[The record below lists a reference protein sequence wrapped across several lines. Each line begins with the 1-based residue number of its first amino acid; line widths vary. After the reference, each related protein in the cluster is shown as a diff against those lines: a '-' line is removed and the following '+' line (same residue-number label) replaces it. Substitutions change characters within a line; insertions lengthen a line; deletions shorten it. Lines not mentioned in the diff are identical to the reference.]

1 MHTTLI
7 VFIITFVTLMAVGM
21 PVAYAVGLTSIV
33 VTAVSWF
40 LLGGVDMM
48 VSQLDALV
56 ITIFHSTDN
65 VNLLTIPFFVF
76 AGAIMAE
83 GGMARRLVEFA
94 GLFVGWMRGGLALV
108 NILASTLF
116 GAISG
121 SSVADTA
128 SIGSVMIPEMERK
141 GYPRSFAAALTASAS
156 VQAIL
161 VPPSHNSVLFAIVA
175 ATPAVTIPAM
185 FLAGIV
191 PTFVLCGTLVV
202 LALIAARKHN
212 FPKEP
217 SLPMGRK
224 IKIATDALWGL
235 ITIVIISGGIL
246 SGFFTPTESGAIA
259 CIWALFVSLF
269 VYREYKLKDMPKLI
283 HRTIKTVTM
292 VMVLIAFAAAFGSV
306 MTLVELPQEI
316 SNGLLSLSDNKYV
329 ILAIINVMLLMLG
342 CLMDMAPLIL
352 ILTPILLPVV
362 MKMGINPVHFGIIMM
377 TNLGIGLITPPV
389 GSVLFVAA
397 AVSGLKIEQV
407 LKSMMPFFIG
417 LFIVLMLVTYWPELS
432 LWLPSKV
439 KIGG

>member
-1 MHTTLI
+1 MDLTLL
-7 VFIITFVTLMAVGM
+7 VFVVTFVVLMTIGM
-21 PVAYAVGLTSIV
+21 PVAYAVGLTAVV
-33 VTAVSWF
+33 VTVFADFS
-40 LLGGVDMM
+40 
-48 VSQLDALV
+48 LDGLI

-65 VNLLTIPFFVF
+65 VNLLTVPFFVF

-83 GGMARRLVEFA
+83 GGMARRLVDFA
-94 GLFVGWMRGGLALV
+94 GLFVGWIRGGLALV

-128 SIGSVMIPEMERK
+128 SIGSVLIPEMERK
-141 GYPRSFAAALTASAS
+141 GYPRTFGAVLTASAS

-175 ATPAVTIPAM
+175 NTAAVTIPAM
-185 FLAGIV
+185 FLAGII
-191 PTFVLCGTLVV
+191 PTLVLCGTLIV
-202 LALIAARKHN
+202 LCLFSARKN
-212 FPKEP
+212 NYPKEAKVEFR
-217 SLPMGRK
+217 RK
-224 IKIATDALWGL
+224 VKIALDAIWGL

-259 CIWALFVSLF
+259 CIWAMFVTFF
-269 VYREYKLKDMPKLI
+269 VYREYKFRDFPKLI

-306 MTLVELPQEI
+306 MMLVDLPQQI
-316 SNGLLSLSDNKYV
+316 SAALLTLSDNKYV
-329 ILAIINVMLLMLG
+329 ILLIINIMLLLLG

-352 ILTPILLPVV
+352 ILTPILLPVAV
-362 MKMGINPVHFGIIMM
+362 QLGINPVHFGIIMM

-389 GSVLFVAA
+389 GSVLFVAS

-407 LKSMMPFFIG
+407 VKGMVPFYLA
-417 LFIVLMLVTYWPELS
+417 LFVVLVLITYVPIIS
-432 LWLPSKV
+432 LWLPS
-439 KIGG
+439 IFQ

>member
-1 MHTTLI
+1 MTLVI
-7 VFIITFVTLMAVGM
+7 FMVTFVVLMAVGM
-21 PVAYAVGLTSIV
+21 PVAYAVGLTAVI
-33 VTAVSWF
+33 VTAIAGYS
-40 LLGGVDMM
+40 
-48 VSQLDALV
+48 LDGLI

-83 GGMARRLVEFA
+83 GGMARRLVDFA
-94 GLFVGWMRGGLALV
+94 GLFVGWIRGGLALV

-128 SIGSVMIPEMERK
+128 SIGSVLIPEMERK
-141 GYPRSFAAALTASAS
+141 GYPRTFSAVLTASAS

-175 ATPAVTIPAM
+175 NTAAVTIPGM

-191 PTFVLCGTLVV
+191 PTLVLCGS
-202 LALIAARKHN
+202 LIVMCLISARRN
-212 FPKEP
+212 NYPKQDKIEFK
-217 SLPMGRK
+217 RK
-224 IKIATDALWGL
+224 IKIALDAFWGL

-259 CIWALFVSLF
+259 CIWALFVTF
-269 VYREYKLKDMPKLI
+269 FIYREYKFSDLPKLI

-306 MTLVELPQEI
+306 MTLVGLPQQI
-316 SNGLLSLSDNKYV
+316 SSALISLSNNKYV
-329 ILAIINVMLLMLG
+329 ILSIINVMLLLLG
-342 CLMDMAPLIL
+342 LLMDMAPLIL

-362 MKMGINPVHFGIIMM
+362 IQLGINPIHFGIIMM

-389 GSVLFVAA
+389 GSVLFVAS

-407 LKSMMPFFIG
+407 VKAMIPFYFV
-417 LFIVLMLVTYWPELS
+417 LLIVLLMITYLPFLS
-432 LWLPSKV
+432 LWLPSHFH
-439 KIGG
+439 

>member
-1 MHTTLI
+1 MDMTLL
-7 VFIITFVTLMAVGM
+7 VFVVTFVVLMAVGM
-21 PVAYAVGLTSIV
+21 PVAYAVGLTAVV
-33 VTAVSWF
+33 VTVMADFS
-40 LLGGVDMM
+40 
-48 VSQLDALV
+48 LDGLI

-83 GGMARRLVEFA
+83 GGMARRLVDFA
-94 GLFVGWMRGGLALV
+94 GLFVGWIRGGLALV

-128 SIGSVMIPEMERK
+128 SIGSVLIPEMERK
-141 GYPRSFAAALTASAS
+141 GYPRSFGAVLTASAS

-175 ATPAVTIPAM
+175 NTAAVTIPGM

-191 PTFVLCGTLVV
+191 PTFVLCGTLIV
-202 LALIAARKHN
+202 LCLISARRN
-212 FPKEP
+212 NYPKEAKIE
-217 SLPMGRK
+217 LRRK
-224 IKIATDALWGL
+224 LKIALDAIWGL

-259 CIWALFVSLF
+259 CIWAMFVTF
-269 VYREYKLKDMPKLI
+269 FIYREYKFRDFPKLI

-306 MTLVELPQEI
+306 MMLVDLPSQI
-316 SNGLLSLSDNKYV
+316 SSALLSLSDNKYI
-329 ILAIINVMLLMLG
+329 ILMIINVMLLLLG
-342 CLMDMAPLIL
+342 FLMDMAPLIL

-362 MKMGINPVHFGIIMM
+362 MQLGINPMHFGIIMM

-389 GSVLFVAA
+389 GSVLFVAS

-407 LKSMMPFFIG
+407 VKAMLPFYFA
-417 LFIVLMLVTYWPELS
+417 LFVVLILVTYIPALS
-432 LWLPSKV
+432 LWLPSLFL
-439 KIGG
+439 

>member
-1 MHTTLI
+1 MDMTLL
-7 VFIITFVTLMAVGM
+7 VFVVTFVVLMAVGM
-21 PVAYAVGLTSIV
+21 PVAYAVGLTAVV
-33 VTAVSWF
+33 VTVMADFS
-40 LLGGVDMM
+40 
-48 VSQLDALV
+48 LDGLI

-83 GGMARRLVEFA
+83 GGMARRLVDFA
-94 GLFVGWMRGGLALV
+94 GLFVGWIRGGLALV

-128 SIGSVMIPEMERK
+128 SIGSVLIPEMERK
-141 GYPRSFAAALTASAS
+141 GYPRTFGAVLTASAS

-175 ATPAVTIPAM
+175 NTAAVTIPGM

-202 LALIAARKHN
+202 LCLISARRN
-212 FPKEP
+212 NYPKEAKIEFR
-217 SLPMGRK
+217 RK
-224 IKIATDALWGL
+224 MKIALDAIWGL

-259 CIWALFVSLF
+259 CIWAMFVTF
-269 VYREYKLKDMPKLI
+269 FIYREYKFRDFPKLI

-292 VMVLIAFAAAFGSV
+292 VTVLIAFAAAFGSV
-306 MTLVELPQEI
+306 MMLVDLPSQI
-316 SNGLLSLSDNKYV
+316 SSALLSLSDNKYI
-329 ILAIINVMLLMLG
+329 ILMIINVMLLLLG
-342 CLMDMAPLIL
+342 FLMDMAPLIL

-362 MKMGINPVHFGIIMM
+362 MQLGINPMHFGIIMM

-389 GSVLFVAA
+389 GSVLFVAS

-407 LKSMMPFFIG
+407 VKAMLPFYFA
-417 LFIVLMLVTYWPELS
+417 LFVVLILVTYIPALS
-432 LWLPSKV
+432 LWLPSLFL
-439 KIGG
+439 

>member
-1 MHTTLI
+1 MDMTI
-7 VFIITFVTLMAVGM
+7 VIFMVTFIVLMAVGM
-21 PVAYAVGLTSIV
+21 PVAYAVGLTAVI
-33 VTAVSWF
+33 VTAFADYS
-40 LLGGVDMM
+40 
-48 VSQLDALV
+48 LDGLI

-83 GGMARRLVEFA
+83 GGMARRLVDFA
-94 GLFVGWMRGGLALV
+94 GLFVGWIRGGLALV

-128 SIGSVMIPEMERK
+128 SIGSVLIPEMERK
-141 GYPRSFAAALTASAS
+141 GYPRTFSAVLTASAS

-175 ATPAVTIPAM
+175 NTAAVTIPGM

-191 PTFVLCGTLVV
+191 PTLVLCGS
-202 LALIAARKHN
+202 LIVMCLISARRN
-212 FPKEP
+212 NYPKQDKIE
-217 SLPMGRK
+217 LKRK
-224 IKIATDALWGL
+224 IKIALDAFWGL

-259 CIWALFVSLF
+259 CVWALFVTF
-269 VYREYKLKDMPKLI
+269 FIYREYKFSDLPKLI

-306 MTLVELPQEI
+306 MTLVGLPQQI
-316 SNGLLSLSDNKYV
+316 SSALISLSNNKYV
-329 ILAIINVMLLMLG
+329 ILSIINVMLLLLG
-342 CLMDMAPLIL
+342 LLMDMAPLIL

-362 MKMGINPVHFGIIMM
+362 VQLGINPVHFGIIMM

-389 GSVLFVAA
+389 GSVLFVAS

-407 LKSMMPFFIG
+407 VKAMIPFYFVL
-417 LFIVLMLVTYWPELS
+417 LFVLLLITYIPMLS
-432 LWLPSKV
+432 LWLPSHFH
-439 KIGG
+439 

>member
-1 MHTTLI
+1 MDMTLL
-7 VFIITFVTLMAVGM
+7 VFVGTFVVLMAVGM
-21 PVAYAVGLTSIV
+21 PVAYAVGLTAAV
-33 VTAVSWF
+33 VTVFADFS
-40 LLGGVDMM
+40 
-48 VSQLDALV
+48 LDGLI

-65 VNLLTIPFFVF
+65 VNLLTVPFFVF

-83 GGMARRLVEFA
+83 GGMARRLVDFA
-94 GLFVGWMRGGLALV
+94 GLFVGWIRGGLALV

-128 SIGSVMIPEMERK
+128 SIGSVLIPEMERK
-141 GYPRSFAAALTASAS
+141 GYPRTFGAVLTASAS

-175 ATPAVTIPAM
+175 NTAAVTIPAM
-185 FLAGIV
+185 FLAGII
-191 PTFVLCGTLVV
+191 PTFVLCGTLIV
-202 LALIAARKHN
+202 LCLFSARKN
-212 FPKEP
+212 NYPKEP
-217 SLPMGRK
+217 KVEFRRK
-224 IKIATDALWGL
+224 VKIALDAIWGL

-259 CIWALFVSLF
+259 CIWAMFVTFF
-269 VYREYKLKDMPKLI
+269 VYREYKFRDFPKLI

-306 MTLVELPQEI
+306 MMLVDLPQQI
-316 SNGLLSLSDNKYV
+316 SAALLTLSDNKYI
-329 ILAIINVMLLMLG
+329 ILLIINVMLLLLG

-362 MKMGINPVHFGIIMM
+362 VQLGINSVHFGIIMM

-389 GSVLFVAA
+389 GSVLFVAS
-397 AVSGLKIEQV
+397 AVSGVKIEQV
-407 LKSMMPFFIG
+407 VKSMLPFYLA
-417 LFIVLMLVTYWPELS
+417 LFAVLVAITYIPIIS
-432 LWLPSKV
+432 LWLPSV
-439 KIGG
+439 FR

>member
-1 MHTTLI
+1 MDMTLL
-7 VFIITFVTLMAVGM
+7 VFVGTFVVLMAVGM
-21 PVAYAVGLTSIV
+21 PVAYAVGLTAAV
-33 VTAVSWF
+33 VTVFADFS
-40 LLGGVDMM
+40 
-48 VSQLDALV
+48 LDGLI

-65 VNLLTIPFFVF
+65 VNLLTVPFFVF

-83 GGMARRLVEFA
+83 GGMARRLVDFA
-94 GLFVGWMRGGLALV
+94 GLFVGWIRGGLALV

-128 SIGSVMIPEMERK
+128 SIGSVLIPEMERK
-141 GYPRSFAAALTASAS
+141 GYPRTFGAVLTASAS

-175 ATPAVTIPAM
+175 NTAAVTIPAM
-185 FLAGIV
+185 FLAGII
-191 PTFVLCGTLVV
+191 PTFVLCGTLIV
-202 LALIAARKHN
+202 LCLFSARKN
-212 FPKEP
+212 NYPKEAKVEFR
-217 SLPMGRK
+217 RK
-224 IKIATDALWGL
+224 VKITLDAIWGL

-259 CIWALFVSLF
+259 CIWAMFVTFF
-269 VYREYKLKDMPKLI
+269 VYREYKFRDVPKLI

-306 MTLVELPQEI
+306 MMLVDLPQQI
-316 SNGLLSLSDNKYV
+316 SAALLTLSDNKYI
-329 ILAIINVMLLMLG
+329 ILLIINVMLLLLG

-362 MKMGINPVHFGIIMM
+362 VQLGINPVHFGIIMM

-389 GSVLFVAA
+389 GSVLFVAS
-397 AVSGLKIEQV
+397 AVSGVKIEQV
-407 LKSMMPFFIG
+407 VKSMLPFYLA
-417 LFIVLMLVTYWPELS
+417 LFAVLVAITYIPIIS
-432 LWLPSKV
+432 LWLPSV
-439 KIGG
+439 FS

>member
-1 MHTTLI
+1 MDMTLL
-7 VFIITFVTLMAVGM
+7 VFVVTFVVLMAIGM
-21 PVAYAVGLTSIV
+21 PVAYAVGLTAVV
-33 VTAVSWF
+33 VTVMADFS
-40 LLGGVDMM
+40 
-48 VSQLDALV
+48 LDGLI

-83 GGMARRLVEFA
+83 GGMARRLVDFA
-94 GLFVGWMRGGLALV
+94 GLFVGWIRGGLALV

-128 SIGSVMIPEMERK
+128 SIGSVLIPEMERK
-141 GYPRSFAAALTASAS
+141 GYPRSFGAVLTASAS

-175 ATPAVTIPAM
+175 NTAAVTIPGM

-191 PTFVLCGTLVV
+191 PTFVLCGTLIV
-202 LALIAARKHN
+202 LCLISARRN
-212 FPKEP
+212 NYPKEAKIE
-217 SLPMGRK
+217 LRRK
-224 IKIATDALWGL
+224 LKIALDAIWGL

-259 CIWALFVSLF
+259 CIWAMFVTF
-269 VYREYKLKDMPKLI
+269 FIYREYKFRDFPKLI

-306 MTLVELPQEI
+306 MMLVDLPSQI
-316 SNGLLSLSDNKYV
+316 SSALLSLSDNKYI
-329 ILAIINVMLLMLG
+329 ILMIINVMLLLLG
-342 CLMDMAPLIL
+342 FLMDMAPLIL

-362 MKMGINPVHFGIIMM
+362 MQLGINPMHFGIIMM

-389 GSVLFVAA
+389 GSVLFVAS

-407 LKSMMPFFIG
+407 VKAMLPFYFA
-417 LFIVLMLVTYWPELS
+417 LFVVLILVTYIPALS
-432 LWLPSKV
+432 LWLPSLFL
-439 KIGG
+439 

>member
-1 MHTTLI
+1 MDMTLL
-7 VFIITFVTLMAVGM
+7 VFVGTFVVLMAVGM
-21 PVAYAVGLTSIV
+21 PVAYAVGLTAAV
-33 VTAVSWF
+33 VTVFADFS
-40 LLGGVDMM
+40 
-48 VSQLDALV
+48 LDGLI

-65 VNLLTIPFFVF
+65 VNLLTVPFFVF

-83 GGMARRLVEFA
+83 GGMARRLVDFA
-94 GLFVGWMRGGLALV
+94 GLFVGWIRGGLALV

-128 SIGSVMIPEMERK
+128 SIGSVLIPEMERK
-141 GYPRSFAAALTASAS
+141 GYPRTFGAVLTASAS

-175 ATPAVTIPAM
+175 NTAAVTIPAM
-185 FLAGIV
+185 FLAGII
-191 PTFVLCGTLVV
+191 PTFVLCGTLIV
-202 LALIAARKHN
+202 LCLFSARKN
-212 FPKEP
+212 NYPKEAKVEFR
-217 SLPMGRK
+217 RK
-224 IKIATDALWGL
+224 VKITLDAIWGL

-259 CIWALFVSLF
+259 CIWAMFVTFF
-269 VYREYKLKDMPKLI
+269 VYREYKFRDFPKLI

-306 MTLVELPQEI
+306 MMLVDLPQQI
-316 SNGLLSLSDNKYV
+316 SAALLTLSDNKYI
-329 ILAIINVMLLMLG
+329 ILLIINVMLLLLG

-362 MKMGINPVHFGIIMM
+362 VQLGINPVHFGIIMM

-389 GSVLFVAA
+389 GSVLFVAS
-397 AVSGLKIEQV
+397 AVSGVKIEQV
-407 LKSMMPFFIG
+407 VKSMLPFYLA
-417 LFIVLMLVTYWPELS
+417 LFAVLVAITYIPIIS
-432 LWLPSKV
+432 LWLPSV
-439 KIGG
+439 FR

>member
-1 MHTTLI
+1 MDMTLL
-7 VFIITFVTLMAVGM
+7 VFVVTFVVLMAVGM
-21 PVAYAVGLTSIV
+21 PVAYAVGLTAVV
-33 VTAVSWF
+33 VTVMADFS
-40 LLGGVDMM
+40 
-48 VSQLDALV
+48 LDGLI

-83 GGMARRLVEFA
+83 GGMARRLVDFA
-94 GLFVGWMRGGLALV
+94 GLFVGWIRGGLALV

-128 SIGSVMIPEMERK
+128 SIGSVLIPEMERK
-141 GYPRSFAAALTASAS
+141 GYPRSFGAVLTASAS

-175 ATPAVTIPAM
+175 NTAAVTIPGM

-191 PTFVLCGTLVV
+191 PTFVLCGTLIV
-202 LALIAARKHN
+202 LCLISARRN
-212 FPKEP
+212 NYPKEAKIE
-217 SLPMGRK
+217 LRRK
-224 IKIATDALWGL
+224 LKIALDAIWGL

-259 CIWALFVSLF
+259 CIWAMFVTF
-269 VYREYKLKDMPKLI
+269 FIYREYKFRDFPKLI

-306 MTLVELPQEI
+306 MMLVDLPSQI
-316 SNGLLSLSDNKYV
+316 SSALLSLSDNKYI
-329 ILAIINVMLLMLG
+329 ILMIINVMLLLLG
-342 CLMDMAPLIL
+342 FLMDMAPLIL

-362 MKMGINPVHFGIIMM
+362 IQLGINPMHFGIIMM

-389 GSVLFVAA
+389 GSVLFVAS

-407 LKSMMPFFIG
+407 VKAMLPFYFA
-417 LFIVLMLVTYWPELS
+417 LFVVLILVTYIPALS
-432 LWLPSKV
+432 LWLPSLFL
-439 KIGG
+439 

>member
-1 MHTTLI
+1 MDMTLL
-7 VFIITFVTLMAVGM
+7 VFVGTFVVLMAVGM
-21 PVAYAVGLTSIV
+21 PVAYAVGLTAAV
-33 VTAVSWF
+33 VTVFADFS
-40 LLGGVDMM
+40 
-48 VSQLDALV
+48 LDGLI

-65 VNLLTIPFFVF
+65 VNLLTVPFFVF

-83 GGMARRLVEFA
+83 GGMARRLVDFA
-94 GLFVGWMRGGLALV
+94 GLFVGWIRGGLALV

-128 SIGSVMIPEMERK
+128 SIGSVLIPEMERK
-141 GYPRSFAAALTASAS
+141 GYPRTFGAVLTASAS

-175 ATPAVTIPAM
+175 NTAAVTIPAM
-185 FLAGIV
+185 FLAGII
-191 PTFVLCGTLVV
+191 PTFVLCGTLTV
-202 LALIAARKHN
+202 LCLFSARKN
-212 FPKEP
+212 NYPKEP
-217 SLPMGRK
+217 KVEFRRK
-224 IKIATDALWGL
+224 VKIALDAIWGL

-259 CIWALFVSLF
+259 CIWAMFVTFF
-269 VYREYKLKDMPKLI
+269 VYREYKFRDFPKLI

-306 MTLVELPQEI
+306 MMLVDLPQQI
-316 SNGLLSLSDNKYV
+316 SAALLTLSDNKYI
-329 ILAIINVMLLMLG
+329 ILLIINVMLLLLG

-362 MKMGINPVHFGIIMM
+362 VQLGINPVHFGIIMM

-389 GSVLFVAA
+389 GSVLFVAS
-397 AVSGLKIEQV
+397 AVSGVKIEQV
-407 LKSMMPFFIG
+407 VKSMLPFYLA
-417 LFIVLMLVTYWPELS
+417 LFAVLVAITYIPIIS
-432 LWLPSKV
+432 LWLPSV
-439 KIGG
+439 FR

>member
-1 MHTTLI
+1 MDMTLL
-7 VFIITFVTLMAVGM
+7 VFVGTFVVLMAVGM
-21 PVAYAVGLTSIV
+21 PVAYAVGLTAAV
-33 VTAVSWF
+33 VTVFADFS
-40 LLGGVDMM
+40 
-48 VSQLDALV
+48 LDGLI

-65 VNLLTIPFFVF
+65 VNLLTVPFFVF

-83 GGMARRLVEFA
+83 GGMARRLVDFA
-94 GLFVGWMRGGLALV
+94 GLFVGWIRGGLALV

-128 SIGSVMIPEMERK
+128 SIGSVLIPEMERK
-141 GYPRSFAAALTASAS
+141 GYPRTFGAVLTASAS

-175 ATPAVTIPAM
+175 NTAAVTIPAM
-185 FLAGIV
+185 FLAGII
-191 PTFVLCGTLVV
+191 PTFVLCGTLIV
-202 LALIAARKHN
+202 LCLFSARKN
-212 FPKEP
+212 NYPKEAKVEFR
-217 SLPMGRK
+217 RK
-224 IKIATDALWGL
+224 VKIALDAIWGL

-259 CIWALFVSLF
+259 CIWAMFVTFF
-269 VYREYKLKDMPKLI
+269 VYREYKFRDFPKLI

-306 MTLVELPQEI
+306 MMLVDLPQQI
-316 SNGLLSLSDNKYV
+316 SAALLTLSDNKYI
-329 ILAIINVMLLMLG
+329 ILLIINVMLLLLG

-362 MKMGINPVHFGIIMM
+362 VQLGINPVHFGIIMM

-389 GSVLFVAA
+389 GSVLFVAS
-397 AVSGLKIEQV
+397 AVSGVKIEQV
-407 LKSMMPFFIG
+407 VKSMLPFYLA
-417 LFIVLMLVTYWPELS
+417 LFAVLVAITYIPIIS
-432 LWLPSKV
+432 LWLPSV
-439 KIGG
+439 FR

>member
-1 MHTTLI
+1 MDMTLL
-7 VFIITFVTLMAVGM
+7 VFLVTFVVLMALGM
-21 PVAYAVGLTSIV
+21 PVAYAVGLTAVV
-33 VTAVSWF
+33 VTAFADFS
-40 LLGGVDMM
+40 
-48 VSQLDALV
+48 LDGLI

-83 GGMARRLVEFA
+83 GGMARRLVDFA
-94 GLFVGWMRGGLALV
+94 GLFVGWIRGGLALV

-128 SIGSVMIPEMERK
+128 SIGSVLIPEMERK
-141 GYPRSFAAALTASAS
+141 GYPRSFGAVLTASAS

-175 ATPAVTIPAM
+175 NTAAVTIPAM
-185 FLAGIV
+185 FLAGII
-191 PTFVLCGTLVV
+191 PTLVLCGTLVV
-202 LALIAARKHN
+202 LCLLSARKN
-212 FPKEP
+212 NYPKEQR
-217 SLPMGRK
+217 LELRRQ
-224 IKIATDALWGL
+224 IKIATDAIWGL

-259 CIWALFVSLF
+259 CVWAMFVTFF
-269 VYREYKLKDMPKLI
+269 VYREYKLKDFPKLI

-306 MTLVELPQEI
+306 MMLVGIPQQI
-316 SNGLLSLSDNKYV
+316 TSALLSLSDNKYI
-329 ILAIINVMLLMLG
+329 ILMIINIMLLLLG
-342 CLMDMAPLIL
+342 LLMDMAPLIL

-362 MKMGINPVHFGIIMM
+362 TKVGIDPVHFGIIMM

-389 GSVLFVAA
+389 GSVLFVAS
-397 AVSGLKIEQV
+397 AVSGLKVEQV
-407 LKSMMPFFIG
+407 VKSMMPFYLA
-417 LFIVLMLVTYWPELS
+417 LFLVLMAVTYMPVLS
-432 LWLPSKV
+432 LWLPTTFR
-439 KIGG
+439 

>member
-1 MHTTLI
+1 MDMTLL
-7 VFIITFVTLMAVGM
+7 VFVVTFVVLMAVGM
-21 PVAYAVGLTSIV
+21 PVAYAVGLTAVV
-33 VTAVSWF
+33 VTVMADFS
-40 LLGGVDMM
+40 
-48 VSQLDALV
+48 LDGLI

-83 GGMARRLVEFA
+83 GGMARRLVDFA
-94 GLFVGWMRGGLALV
+94 GLFVGWIRGGLALV

-128 SIGSVMIPEMERK
+128 SIGSVLIPEMERK
-141 GYPRSFAAALTASAS
+141 GYPRTFGAVLTASAS

-175 ATPAVTIPAM
+175 NTAAVTIPGM

-202 LALIAARKHN
+202 LCLISARRN
-212 FPKEP
+212 NYPKEAKIEFR
-217 SLPMGRK
+217 RK
-224 IKIATDALWGL
+224 MKIALDAIWGL

-259 CIWALFVSLF
+259 CIWAMFVTF
-269 VYREYKLKDMPKLI
+269 FIYREYKFRDFPKLI

-306 MTLVELPQEI
+306 MMLVDLPSQI
-316 SNGLLSLSDNKYV
+316 SSALLSLSDNKYI
-329 ILAIINVMLLMLG
+329 ILMIINVMLLLLG
-342 CLMDMAPLIL
+342 FLMDMAPLIL

-362 MKMGINPVHFGIIMM
+362 MQLGINPMHFGIIMM

-389 GSVLFVAA
+389 GSVLFVAS

-407 LKSMMPFFIG
+407 VKAMLPFYFA
-417 LFIVLMLVTYWPELS
+417 LFVVLILVTYIPALS
-432 LWLPSKV
+432 LWLPSLFL
-439 KIGG
+439 

>member
-1 MHTTLI
+1 MDLTLI
-7 VFIITFVTLMAVGM
+7 IFVVTFVVLMAVGM
-21 PVAYAVGLTSIV
+21 PVAYAVGLTAVV
-33 VTAVSWF
+33 VTAFADFS
-40 LLGGVDMM
+40 
-48 VSQLDALV
+48 LDGLI

-83 GGMARRLVEFA
+83 GGMARRLVDFA
-94 GLFVGWMRGGLALV
+94 GLFVGWIRGGLALV

-128 SIGSVMIPEMERK
+128 SIGSVLIPEMERK
-141 GYPRSFAAALTASAS
+141 GYPRTFGAVLTASAS

-175 ATPAVTIPAM
+175 NTAAVTIPAM
-185 FLAGIV
+185 FLAGII
-191 PTFVLCGTLVV
+191 PTFVLCGTLIV
-202 LALIAARKHN
+202 LCLFSARKN
-212 FPKEP
+212 NYPKEP
-217 SLPMGRK
+217 KVEFRRK
-224 IKIATDALWGL
+224 VKIALDAIWGL

-259 CIWALFVSLF
+259 CIWAMFVTFF
-269 VYREYKLKDMPKLI
+269 VYREYKFRDFPKLI

-306 MTLVELPQEI
+306 MMLVDLPQQI
-316 SNGLLSLSDNKYV
+316 SAALLTLSDNKYI
-329 ILAIINVMLLMLG
+329 ILLIINVMLLLLG

-362 MKMGINPVHFGIIMM
+362 VQLGINPVHFGIIMM

-389 GSVLFVAA
+389 GSVLFVAS
-397 AVSGLKIEQV
+397 AVSGVKIEQV
-407 LKSMMPFFIG
+407 VKSMLPFYLA
-417 LFIVLMLVTYWPELS
+417 LFAVLVAITYIPIIS
-432 LWLPSKV
+432 LWLPSV
-439 KIGG
+439 FR

>member
-1 MHTTLI
+1 MDMTLL
-7 VFIITFVTLMAVGM
+7 VFVVTFVVLMAVGM
-21 PVAYAVGLTSIV
+21 PVAYAVGLTAVV
-33 VTAVSWF
+33 VTIMADFS
-40 LLGGVDMM
+40 
-48 VSQLDALV
+48 LDGLI

-83 GGMARRLVEFA
+83 GGMARRLVDFA
-94 GLFVGWMRGGLALV
+94 GLFVGWIRGGLALV

-128 SIGSVMIPEMERK
+128 SIGSVLIPEMERK
-141 GYPRSFAAALTASAS
+141 GYPRTFGAVLTASAS

-175 ATPAVTIPAM
+175 NTAAVTIPGM

-202 LALIAARKHN
+202 LCLISARRN
-212 FPKEP
+212 NYPKEAKIEFR
-217 SLPMGRK
+217 RK
-224 IKIATDALWGL
+224 MKIALDAIWGL

-259 CIWALFVSLF
+259 CIWAMFVTF
-269 VYREYKLKDMPKLI
+269 FIYREYKFRDFPKLI

-306 MTLVELPQEI
+306 MMLVDLPSQI
-316 SNGLLSLSDNKYV
+316 SSALLSLSDNKYI
-329 ILAIINVMLLMLG
+329 ILMIINVMLLLLG
-342 CLMDMAPLIL
+342 FLMDMAPLIL

-362 MKMGINPVHFGIIMM
+362 MQLGINPMHFGIIMM

-389 GSVLFVAA
+389 GSVLFVAS

-407 LKSMMPFFIG
+407 VKAMLPFYFA
-417 LFIVLMLVTYWPELS
+417 LFMVLILVTYIPALS
-432 LWLPSKV
+432 LWLPSLFL
-439 KIGG
+439 

>member
-1 MHTTLI
+1 MTMI
-7 VFIITFVTLMAVGM
+7 VFLISFIGLMAIGM
-21 PVAYAVGLTSIV
+21 PVAYSLGLTSVIV
-33 VTAVSWF
+33 TIVAWGSMGGMDMVT
-40 LLGGVDMM
+40 G
-48 VSQLDALV
+48 QLNSLI

-83 GGMARRLVEFA
+83 GGMARRLVNFA
-94 GLFVGWMRGGLALV
+94 GLFVGWLRGGLSLV

-141 GYPRSFAAALTASAS
+141 GYPRSFAAALTASSS

-175 ATPAVTIPAM
+175 ATPAVTIPSM

-191 PTFVLCGTLVV
+191 PTFALAGVLIV
-202 LALIAARKHN
+202 LALLAARKN
-212 FPKEP
+212 NYPKEDV
-217 SLPMGRK
+217 LPLK
-224 IKIATDALWGL
+224 QATKVALDAIWGL

-259 CIWALFVSLF
+259 TVWALFVTFF
-269 VYREYKLKDMPKLI
+269 VYREYKFRDFPKLI

-306 MTLVELPQEI
+306 MAMVELPQEI
-316 SNGLLSLSDNKYV
+316 SNGLLAMSSNKYV
-329 ILAIINVMLLMLG
+329 ILMIINVLLLVLG

-352 ILTPILLPVV
+352 IMTPILLPVV
-362 MKMGINPVHFGIIMM
+362 MKLGVNPVHFGIIMM

-389 GSVLFVAA
+389 GSVLFVSA
-397 AVSGLKIEQV
+397 AVSGLKIEEV
-407 LKSMMPFFIG
+407 LKSMMPFFIA
-417 LFIVLMLVTYWPELS
+417 LFIVLMLVTYWPSLC
-432 LWLPSKV
+432 LWLPTLV
-439 KIGG
+439 AG

>member
-1 MHTTLI
+1 MTMI
-7 VFIITFVTLMAVGM
+7 VFLISFLGLMAIGM
-21 PVAYAVGLTSIV
+21 PVAYSLGLTSVIV
-33 VTAVSWF
+33 TIVAWGSMGGMDMVT
-40 LLGGVDMM
+40 G
-48 VSQLDALV
+48 QLNSLI

-83 GGMARRLVEFA
+83 GGMARRLVNFA
-94 GLFVGWMRGGLALV
+94 GLFVGWLRGGLSLV

-141 GYPRSFAAALTASAS
+141 GYPRSFAAALTASSS

-175 ATPAVTIPAM
+175 ATPAVTIPSM

-191 PTFVLCGTLVV
+191 PTFALAGVLIV
-202 LALIAARKHN
+202 LALLAARKN
-212 FPKEP
+212 NYPKEDV
-217 SLPMGRK
+217 LPLK
-224 IKIATDALWGL
+224 QATKVALDAIWGL

-259 CIWALFVSLF
+259 TVWALFVTFF
-269 VYREYKLKDMPKLI
+269 VYREYKFRDFPKLI

-306 MTLVELPQEI
+306 MAMVELPQEI
-316 SNGLLSLSDNKYV
+316 SNGLLAMSSNKYV
-329 ILAIINVMLLMLG
+329 ILMIINVLLLVLG

-352 ILTPILLPVV
+352 IMTPILLPVV
-362 MKMGINPVHFGIIMM
+362 MKLGVNPVHFGIIMM

-389 GSVLFVAA
+389 GSVLFVSA
-397 AVSGLKIEQV
+397 AVSGLKIEEV
-407 LKSMMPFFIG
+407 LKSMMPFFIA
-417 LFIVLMLVTYWPELS
+417 LFIVLMLVTYWPPLC
-432 LWLPSKV
+432 LWLPTLV
-439 KIGG
+439 AG

>member
-1 MHTTLI
+1 MTMI
-7 VFIITFVTLMAVGM
+7 VFLIAFIGLMAIGM
-21 PVAYAVGLTSIV
+21 PVAYSLGLTSVIV
-33 VTAVSWF
+33 TIVAWMN
-40 LLGGVDMM
+40 LGGIDM
-48 VSQLDALV
+48 VQGQLNSLI

-83 GGMARRLVEFA
+83 GGMARRLVDFA
-94 GLFVGWMRGGLALV
+94 ALFVGWMRGGLSLV

-128 SIGSVMIPEMERK
+128 SIGSVMIPQMERK
-141 GYPRSFAAALTASAS
+141 GYPRSFAAALTASSS

-175 ATPAVTIPAM
+175 ASPAVTIPSM

-191 PTFVLCGTLVV
+191 PTFVLLGVLVI
-202 LALIAARKHN
+202 LALLSARKN
-212 FPKEP
+212 DYPKEET
-217 SLPMGRK
+217 LPLGK
-224 IKIATDALWGL
+224 AIKVAMDAIWGL

-259 CIWALFVSLF
+259 TIWALFVTFF
-269 VYREYKLKDMPKLI
+269 VYREYKFRDFPKLI

-306 MTLVELPQEI
+306 MAMVELPQQI
-316 SNGLLSLSDNKYV
+316 SNGLLALSSNKYV
-329 ILAIINVMLLMLG
+329 ILLIINVLLMALG

-352 ILTPILLPVV
+352 IMTPILLPVV
-362 MKMGINPVHFGIIMM
+362 MKLGVNPTHFGIIMM

-389 GSVLFVAA
+389 GSVLFVSA

-407 LKSMMPFFIG
+407 LKSMMPFFIA
-417 LFIVLMLVTYWPELS
+417 LFIVLLLITYVPTLS
-432 LWLPSKV
+432 LWLPTLV
-439 KIGG
+439 GH